1 MPTSELPSKGV
12 NRRCAILI
20 IYTKEFIPQGLH
32 PVITEQ
38 VPDSTSRETPD
49 HPIVYPWYL
58 AYETLSL
65 RETCF
70 KQNGNASCIVSKVLT
85 RHYNQWLGPTH
96 SFKGTPRTFLR
107 LWPRKMPVN
116 VFVEQTE
123 QKFRLCPMSPSLT
136 ESSLHMSHRYKVM

>member
-20 IYTKEFIPQGLH
+20 YTKEFIPPVLH
-32 PVITEQ
+32 PVITGR
-38 VPDSTSRETPD
+38 VPDFSSKETPD

-58 AYETLSL
+58 AYETPSL
-65 RETCF
+65 REACYR
-70 KQNGNASCIVSKVLT
+70 QNGNASCIVSKVLT
-85 RHYNQWLGPTH
+85 RHYNHWLGPTH

-116 VFVEQTE
+116 EFVEQTE